1 MRLPTTIKAVP
12 QLRWVCQVEWPSDK
26 GDRIIR
32 TVLPEHFEIIGAGG
46 INSGRAMLDYLKA
59 ALPNDLRPT
68 SDRFER
74 LA

>member
-1 MRLPTTIKAVP
+1 MSVP
-12 QLRWVCQVEWPSDK
+12 AIRAIGLGQVSQF
-26 GDRIIR
+26 R
-32 TVLPEHFEIIGAGG
+32 TVLPEHIKIIGAGG